1 MNSNCFNY
9 SVVSKVFF
17 QLETLYPN
25 LGHLLLTQNNG
36 NKAIIDAVQKC
47 IIEVYS
53 VGSRSEA
60 RLSTFIRY
68 GGRPFLISVP
78 DHSSVK
84 VTEHAKQRLIATHQ
98 VDYIFKV
105 KKIMLCQFQENDLI
119 LQIF

>member
-1 MNSNCFNY
+1 MGPSGNN
-9 SVVSKVFF
+9 VVSKVFF

-60 RLSTFIRY
+60 RLSTY
-68 GGRPFLISVP
+68 ISRSTIP
-78 DHSSVK
+78 
-84 VTEHAKQRLIATHQ
+84 
-98 VDYIFKV
+98 
-105 KKIMLCQFQENDLI
+105 N
-119 LQIF
+119 